1 MFMEMGARS
10 VRAAVT
16 HPVLSGPA
24 YDRINK
30 SALSEVIVTD
40 TIPLKQSEDLSK
52 FTVLSVA
59 DLFAECD
66 RARARLQG
74 DQLEIHLLRRAF
86 GTSLTNRYEIQAK
99 KAPKAL
105 FCLI

>member
-1 MFMEMGARS
+1 AADMFKELGAKS

-40 TIPLKQSEDLSK
+40 TIPLKTTEDTSK

-59 DLFAECD
+59 DIFADVIERVHD
-66 RARARLQG
+66 YK
-74 DQLEIHLLRRAF
+74 EISSKF
-86 GTSLTNRYEIQAK
+86 I
-99 KAPKAL
+99 
-105 FCLI
+105 F